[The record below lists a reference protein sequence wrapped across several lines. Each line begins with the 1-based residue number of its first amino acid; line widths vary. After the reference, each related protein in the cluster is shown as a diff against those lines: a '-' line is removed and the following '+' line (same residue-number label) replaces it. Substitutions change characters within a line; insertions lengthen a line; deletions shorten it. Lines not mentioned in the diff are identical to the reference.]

1 MGVVHVFYRT
11 DSGGQAATRAIEH
24 DGRFY
29 EIRLETHYLDDKAV
43 ALYPI
48 PQEKIE
54 RTQPVHDRLSQLE
67 VALMKALS
75 ECAEKLTVQMPIQV
89 KSQPFPN
96 MS

>member
-11 DSGGQAATRAIEH
+11 SSGGQAATRAIEH
-24 DGRFY
+24 DGKFY

-54 RTQPVHDRLSQLE
+54 RTAPVHDRLSQLE
-67 VALMKALS
+67 IALVKALS
-75 ECAEKLTVQMPIQV
+75 EGAGKVTVPMPIQIR
-89 KSQPFPN
+89 SSHPN
-96 MS
+96 I